1 MEKFSLAKFLGIT
14 EKELLVTSAKN
25 IKRNAEEEEKLNA
38 AIAKLEELSPEEM
51 LSLEK
56 SLGQELLKPPTMP
69 THGIN
74 Y

>member
-25 IKRNAEEEEKLNA
+25 IKRNAEEEKLNA

>member
-56 SLGQELLKPPTMP
+56 SLDQERLKLPTMP